1 MVIMLRM
8 RAKNRK
14 NDEIW
19 PTFPFLM
26 RSFLHISG
34 YGLLHLVQLHFSEK
48 TNNRSEF
55 QEPSLEHSDNQQL
68 AVQIDLLIERAD
80 RVVNVC
86 EMKYCSGEYV
96 LKKEEDLK
104 IRNRIE
110 AYKSESNTKCA
121 VMPVLVTTYGLQKN
135 TYSGNIR
142 NVIVMDD
149 LFAK

>member
-1 MVIMLRM
+1 MSKSEDVILPKIQTAVTKMSPQKSFI
-8 RAKNRK
+8 AEKNK
-14 NDEIW
+14 KSKFKMS
-19 PTFPFLM
+19 P
-26 RSFLHISG
+26 
-34 YGLLHLVQLHFSEK
+34 
-48 TNNRSEF
+48 
-55 QEPSLEHSDNQQL
+55 
-68 AVQIDLLIERAD
+68 
-80 RVVNVC
+80 
-86 EMKYCSGEYV
+86 
-96 LKKEEDLK
+96 LKCKDDLK